1 MRLKSANTDKDARL
15 DIKAKGF
22 WRRGQTAFFD
32 VRVTHVNSQ
41 TNANKDTKVVFNEH
55 EQSKK
60 RGYLERVLEIEHASF
75 TPLVLGTNGG
85 MGTECQKFVSA
96 LASKLAEKQ
105 NEESLIMEVLG
116 LDFTT
121 ALISTVVFVVLAVLL
136 YIFSIFG
143 VREKTYEEA
152 LEEQRKR
159 NENSLFQSKN
169 EKTDKSGR
177 DKKFRKPWGKRAKEK
192 SQTDKG
198 GSELSGNESG
208 PTHEHVVFKPETE
221 VIPSDFDFASKTT
234 PKSKKNKKS
243 TKPILLNKDEE
254 SPKKEGKGLEAEE
267 DNALGKNRSNSFSLT
282 KPRDEVELKYLQ
294 QVSETAKQ
302 QSESSEVSD
311 DNQEMQQ
318 GLRQRKKASKV
329 EEKDTT
335 KQELAHEAKKE
346 IITPAQS
353 PSKKQKK
360 NKLEILNMTG
370 DSVSATHLVNMLKN
384 SILSDVE
391 LQQLIDILLNR
402 QQGGNSEWTRK
413 GDPVAAL
420 KKQLQEK
427 EQALEDEQ
435 RLTQSANAKLKE
447 IRAESSNEKSRF
459 SQLERQL
466 NVKMQA
472 QQQEMQALH
481 NRMCHSHEQQV
492 ADTSA
497 LQSQLQQAQSALNED
512 RISLQRITEENN
524 RLKEA
529 LSIREA
535 EASNMS
541 AMNHLQ
547 LELEKLRSAKEQ
559 CELANN
565 DLRCKVEQLNNAETT
580 SKQEESVLKQ
590 HITDLTNKL
599 NQAENN
605 KQSLIQEIAGIK
617 SDSSVKDTKVSEL
630 QDQSVKFE
638 KKTQDLETRY
648 KIKPKEALA
657 AFIVKITELNLT
669 NHEDKP
675 EDEHQKNKECGSLQT
690 DIKSFKSQVS
700 ELTNQ
705 YNNTK
710 SEVDKLKAQN
720 KSLSAEIESSKDSK
734 QNGDLNGHK
743 SIEII
748 EHDKIMEEKDKVIA
762 HLKDELN
769 TSLSKLNSYKA
780 DLDTQLK
787 KNNELREKNWK
798 IMDAMSNI
806 EKTSSTKLNE
816 CNRAADEK
824 LAETISLGQN
834 QFRQSLQKMFPVIS
848 LDNKTKFS
856 EWLSEFEKEAL
867 NIINQYSEQKSSSNS
882 KVSTLN
888 EKLAEMEDEK
898 SKLEN
903 KVQNYKS
910 SLIETET
917 ILQKLQES
925 VNASE
930 KVWEEK
936 LHDQEKELKQVVEE
950 KQALSSKITQ
960 VQASQDASTEVCAEV
975 CGVQFAYSCIEKTLP
990 SIVGEMQTELKNLEA
1005 KLQTEELERKNLAEK
1020 YEEANKT
1027 TKDLQKRLEETEKE
1041 MDTIK
1046 KEHESIENL
1055 TKVTSTFRVVIICN
1069 LLITFMVIS
1078 PSLGKAFPFDL
1089 RYPFFI
1095 LCVLEQ
1101 NIFENPVKEIEYAS
1115 NNDTSVNCNG
1125 RNLRNLCMEKDLLP
1139 VNQLTYKDKVFS
1151 GCYTYKQGTE
1161 LNSIKL
1167 QFEKEQKTNKEL
1179 TAQTVKLNSLVKI
1192 GSDSLKAETKTI
1204 DKLREELKQF
1214 QIEKSAQDT
1223 SSNQELKN
1231 PTTPIKE
1238 SIETIPQQ
1246 IKKDKPSKKKR
1257 GGSGK
1262 K

>member
-1055 TKVTSTFRVVIICN
+1055 TK
-1069 LLITFMVIS
+1069 
-1078 PSLGKAFPFDL
+1078 
-1089 RYPFFI
+1089 
-1095 LCVLEQ
+1095 
-1101 NIFENPVKEIEYAS
+1101 
-1115 NNDTSVNCNG
+1115 
-1125 RNLRNLCMEKDLLP
+1125 
-1139 VNQLTYKDKVFS
+1139 
-1151 GCYTYKQGTE
+1151 E

-1214 QIEKSAQDT
+1214 QVGKVFV
-1223 SSNQELKN
+1223 NFN
-1231 PTTPIKE
+1231 
-1238 SIETIPQQ
+1238 SIEI
-1246 IKKDKPSKKKR
+1246 
-1257 GGSGK
+1257 
-1262 K
+1262 